1 MIRSDLAEKL
11 ALKMNISKLEADRLI
26 LTFCEAIEANLKKD
40 GKVAIQGFGSFV
52 LREYRPRTGKKPV
65 TGEEIEIP
73 ARKKPAFRPSK
84 DLLKL
89 INNDREPRSLQSSKE
104 VSSGFSISL

>member
-26 LTFCEAIEANLKKD
+26 LAFCEAIEANLKVD

-52 LREYRPRTGKKPV
+52 LKEYNPRVGKKPV
-65 TGEEIEIP
+65 TGEEIAIP

-84 DLLKL
+84 ELLRL
-89 INNDREPRSLQSSKE
+89 INNEREPRPRRISKE
-104 VSSGFSISL
+104 ASGGLSVSF

>member
-11 ALKMNISKLEADRLI
+11 ALRMNISKLEADRLV
-26 LTFCEAIEANLKKD
+26 LAFCDAIEANLKID

-52 LREYRPRTGKKPV
+52 LKEYQPRVGKKPV
-65 TGEEIEIP
+65 SGEEIEIP

-84 DLLKL
+84 DLLQL
-89 INNDREPRSLQSSKE
+89 INTEREPRIITQVEDSPGISASL
-104 VSSGFSISL
+104 